1 MLKNIFI
8 VLFSFFFFCF
18 SKGQDSL
25 QKSLE
30 KRLVEFS
37 NQRKEDSI
45 KRIELENKFAGIQ
58 ITSKEKESLL
68 KELKFLK
75 SRDSIVTKRYKD
87 KIDSLRL
94 INKGV
99 PVVPF
104 HDTLFIVYRG
114 VGGFTMKE
122 RARSIEEKIIE
133 LAKSYDFNKDS
144 IKVSSDENQYLIYSD
159 EDIIAS
165 VGLQDALWENTSL
178 DKLSDKYANVI
189 ADSIE
194 KHRSDVSLPTL
205 AKGTLYAILLISVV
219 SFLIFLINKGTYWL
233 KLKLFRNK
241 RNILSPFTKKK
252 FKFFNENKQIEY
264 LWFLVGIIR
273 WLIILILIYLAI
285 PILFNFFPSTQ
296 GYSAVFLEN
305 LLTPLKK
312 IARAVIDYLP
322 NLLTITIIIIIFR
335 LIFKFLDFISEEL
348 DSGRLTINGF
358 YKEWTKPTYQIFK
371 VLLLIFIM
379 IVIFPYLPGAKS
391 PIFQGVSVFVGILV
405 TFGSAGALGNIMSGL
420 MLTYTRAFSNGDY
433 VKIGDVTGEIIERNL
448 LVTRIRTIK
457 NEIVSVPNSTV
468 MNSHTTNYSTDSS
481 NKGLIIYTEFALGYN
496 IPIEKVH
503 EVAKKAALKIPEIK
517 KDPAP
522 FVFQLRLD
530 DFYITYQINAFITN
544 AHNQEVIYSNLRKA
558 LVLELNEAG
567 IEVLSPHFMAYR
579 DGTEPQFIK
588 KDI

>member
-219 SFLIFLINKGTYWL
+219 SFLIF
-233 KLKLFRNK
+233 
-241 RNILSPFTKKK
+241 
-252 FKFFNENKQIEY
+252 
-264 LWFLVGIIR
+264 
-273 WLIILILIYLAI
+273 
-285 PILFNFFPSTQ
+285 
-296 GYSAVFLEN
+296 
-305 LLTPLKK
+305 
-312 IARAVIDYLP
+312 
-322 NLLTITIIIIIFR
+322 
-335 LIFKFLDFISEEL
+335 
-348 DSGRLTINGF
+348 
-358 YKEWTKPTYQIFK
+358 
-371 VLLLIFIM
+371 
-379 IVIFPYLPGAKS
+379 
-391 PIFQGVSVFVGILV
+391 
-405 TFGSAGALGNIMSGL
+405 
-420 MLTYTRAFSNGDY
+420 
-433 VKIGDVTGEIIERNL
+433 
-448 LVTRIRTIK
+448 
-457 NEIVSVPNSTV
+457 
-468 MNSHTTNYSTDSS
+468 
-481 NKGLIIYTEFALGYN
+481 
-496 IPIEKVH
+496 
-503 EVAKKAALKIPEIK
+503 
-517 KDPAP
+517 
-522 FVFQLRLD
+522 
-530 DFYITYQINAFITN
+530 
-544 AHNQEVIYSNLRKA
+544 
-558 LVLELNEAG
+558 
-567 IEVLSPHFMAYR
+567 
-579 DGTEPQFIK
+579 
-588 KDI
+588 